1 MKKRV
6 IHLQPPRN
14 ADSSLNVIRSQRSQ
28 ITVLHTDS
36 PDVSDNEEEG
46 APHKVSINGNRQIVD
61 YRGMK
66 MTLNQRSEY
75 MQLER
80 EQI

>member
-1 MKKRV
+1 
-6 IHLQPPRN
+6 
-14 ADSSLNVIRSQRSQ
+14 
-28 ITVLHTDS
+28 VLHTDS

-46 APHKVSINGNRQIVD
+46 ASHKVSINGNRQIVD